1 MILENVSLAAPNSL
15 RLAFAHLLLRPSRGN
30 LVLGETEKPL
40 LQLTPVYRSV
50 RSLFMWF
57 SRASNLF

>member
-30 LVLGETEKPL
+30 LVLGETA
-40 LQLTPVYRSV
+40 T
-50 RSLFMWF
+50 
-57 SRASNLF
+57 SRVTDLPSASGM